1 MADARKKV
9 VVRSLEGEV
18 SWCYLPQSGFAAN
31 GRVEALDISGRAITF
46 DLSELKTVAYVK
58 DFNLDDSVDPER
70 IGRRSFLGRPRGDGI
85 WLKVEFRD
93 GETLEGLVH
102 FDGSFLD
109 GLMEDRGFRM
119 VPPDARSNTQMIFV
133 PRAALAGVEVLGY
146 VAAPGKKK
154 VKAASVAQPRLF
166 ED

>member
-18 SWCYLPQSGFAAN
+18 NWCYLPQSGFVVD
-31 GRVEALDISGRAITF
+31 GRVDALDISGRAIAF
-46 DLSELKTVAYVK
+46 ELSRLKTIAYVK
-58 DFNLDDSVDPER
+58 DFNVDDSLDPER
-70 IGRRSFLGRPRGDGI
+70 LGRRSFLGRPRGDGI

-119 VPPDARSNTQMIFV
+119 APPDARSNTQMIFV
-133 PRAALAGVEVLGY
+133 PRTALAGVEVLGY
-146 VAAPGKKK
+146 IAAPGKKK
-154 VKAASVAQPRLF
+154 AKATSEAQRRLF
-166 ED
+166 VD